1 MWLRLALVAT
11 LATPVL
17 HTVVLLNSRLDAVRD
32 PISALSSQPWGTLHT
47 LGLLLFGLA
56 HLALTLALGGQ
67 DRGRLWPYGRALL
80 AISGVA
86 LFAVAYYFASATA
99 DVLAGPDANDPLW
112 IVASLIGLAMGALQ
126 PGLARRS
133 RELGL
138 FTVACL
144 GIWLWLVL
152 LAYFVTPGWLGL
164 YERMVGAVYVAW
176 IAGVAAGLIILR
188 RSEAQQA

>member
-1 MWLRLALVAT
+1 MALVAT

-17 HTVVLLNSRLDAVRD
+17 HAVVLITSSLDAVRD
-32 PISALSSQPWGTLHT
+32 PISALSSQPWGMLHT

-56 HLALTLALGGQ
+56 HLALALALGGQ

-80 AISGVA
+80 GASGVG
-86 LFAVAYYFASATA
+86 LFAVAYYFASA
-99 DVLAGPDANDPLW
+99 DVAVLTGPDANDPLW

-152 LAYFVTPGWLGL
+152 LAYFVTPSWLGL
-164 YERMVGAVYVAW
+164 YERIVGSVYVAW
-176 IAGVAAGLIILR
+176 IAGVAAALLRLR
-188 RSEAQQA
+188 RDEALRV

>member
-1 MWLRLALVAT
+1 MWLRMALVAT

-17 HTVVLLNSRLDAVRD
+17 HIVVLLSSHLDAVRD
-32 PISALSSQPWGTLHT
+32 PISTLSSQPWGMLHT

-56 HLALTLALGGQ
+56 HLALALALGGQ
-67 DRGRLWPYGRALL
+67 DRGRLWPFGRVLL
-80 AISGVA
+80 AASGVG
-86 LFAVAYYFASATA
+86 LFGVAYYFASAA
-99 DVLAGPDANDPLW
+99 SDVLAGPDANDPLW

-144 GIWLWLVL
+144 GIWLWLVI

-164 YERMVGAVYVAW
+164 YERTVGAVYVAW
-176 IAGVAAGLIILR
+176 IAGVAAGLMRLPGGD
-188 RSEAQQA
+188 AVQV